1 MGIEKIQLQA
11 GDGIDTPHLSAQVE
25 ILQQRLKDWGVLPT
39 NAKVDGKFG
48 TATKAAVE
56 RFQSL
61 RPADPARSQF
71 VPTGLSITG
80 IVDQDTWAEILK
92 VSPSEIK
99 ILSRDAPQIFNPAGF
114 PAIDDLIQ
122 KAATPPELRSRARI
136 TIPIILSECISSG
149 VSDRGQIAYVL
160 ATAEHESHLG
170 ELMTELADGWDYEP
184 PGELAR
190 ILGNTEAGDGPRY
203 KGRGFVQ
210 VTGRRNY
217 EDWENRLGIDLLSN
231 PEQATI
237 PSVAAKILVQGMRD
251 GRFTTLSL
259 NQFIV
264 GDDRDFEGGR
274 AIVNGRDRALHIAR
288 IADQYFS
295 ALT

>member
-1 MGIEKIQLQA
+1 
-11 GDGIDTPHLSAQVE
+11 
-25 ILQQRLKDWGVLPT
+25 
-39 NAKVDGKFG
+39 
-48 TATKAAVE
+48 
-56 RFQSL
+56 
-61 RPADPARSQF
+61 
-71 VPTGLSITG
+71 
-80 IVDQDTWAEILK
+80 
-92 VSPSEIK
+92 
-99 ILSRDAPQIFNPAGF
+99 
-114 PAIDDLIQ
+114 
-122 KAATPPELRSRARI
+122 
-136 TIPIILSECISSG
+136 
-149 VSDRGQIAYVL
+149 
-160 ATAEHESHLG
+160 
-170 ELMTELADGWDYEP
+170 
-184 PGELAR
+184 
-190 ILGNTEAGDGPRY
+190 
-203 KGRGFVQ
+203 VQ